1 MRGKYG
7 DVVTISL
14 PGGVKWVMLNSP
26 KAIQEGFVKQACL
39 ISERHSSY
47 SGTLYN
53 CMFMY
58 LTDFSQYHYGHYA
71 AHTLAQV
78 ADLYLTCIEDVT

>member
-14 PGGVKWVMLNSP
+14 TGGVKWVILNSP
-26 KAIQEGFVKQACL
+26 KAIQEGFVKQASL
-39 ISERHSSY
+39 MSERHSSY

-53 CMFMY
+53 CKFMY
-58 LTDFSQYHYGHYA
+58 LTDFSQYHYG
-71 AHTLAQV
+71 QW
-78 ADLYLTCIEDVT
+78 DN